1 MLRRAIFIQ
10 FALAASLCAQ
20 QNVSA
25 QRAQSGFRIAG
36 TVVSA
41 IGGQTLAQVEVTIFD
56 TQRPAPPEIMVTGAD
71 GRFHFENLAK
81 GKYLLAGKRRGYSQ
95 QSFDEHFQYS
105 TAIAVGPGLDSEN
118 LVFRLRPDAEIAGFV
133 VDDQNE
139 AVRNADVTLFRQG
152 NETGDAEI
160 SRVKNVSTDDRGH
173 YLFGQ
178 LRAGTYFVVVSGHP
192 WYSTP
197 PVQRYRFHRLP
208 DGRTEQELIDETN
221 VSGPLDVAYPIT
233 YFPGV
238 PDASAATPLALKS
251 GDRAE
256 ADLSLAAVPAVH
268 FRIYT
273 GAGPAAGVGANLT
286 ENVFGT
292 NVEVPTRSE
301 PDGHGSVIVTGA
313 APGAY
318 AVSVRTY
325 GKTPRSWV
333 QDVDATGNESVD
345 SSQIPSASPIH
356 GVVAVDGQV
365 APTSAY
371 VQLYNRAGHVNLVGQ
386 ILAKGEFHID
396 SPEIKSGDYEVYVYN
411 VPHATVTGLLA
422 SGATANK
429 GIVTIRKGT
438 PVQLAI
444 TMSTALGQVDGLAE
458 LKGNPKPGAMIVLVP
473 DDPERNIEL
482 FRRDQSDSDGTFT
495 LPLVVPGKYTMLAI
509 ANGWDLE
516 WNKAAVLEPYM
527 KLGEKLEVA
536 PKGRYRVK
544 VEVQ

>member
-1 MLRRAIFIQ
+1 
-10 FALAASLCAQ
+10 
-20 QNVSA
+20 
-25 QRAQSGFRIAG
+25 
-36 TVVSA
+36 
-41 IGGQTLAQVEVTIFD
+41 
-56 TQRPAPPEIMVTGAD
+56 
-71 GRFHFENLAK
+71 
-81 GKYLLAGKRRGYSQ
+81 
-95 QSFDEHFQYS
+95 
-105 TAIAVGPGLDSEN
+105 
-118 LVFRLRPDAEIAGFV
+118 
-133 VDDQNE
+133 
-139 AVRNADVTLFRQG
+139 
-152 NETGDAEI
+152 
-160 SRVKNVSTDDRGH
+160 
-173 YLFGQ
+173 
-178 LRAGTYFVVVSGHP
+178 
-192 WYSTP
+192 
-197 PVQRYRFHRLP
+197 
-208 DGRTEQELIDETN
+208 
-221 VSGPLDVAYPIT
+221 
-233 YFPGV
+233 
-238 PDASAATPLALKS
+238 
-251 GDRAE
+251 
-256 ADLSLAAVPAVH
+256 
-268 FRIYT
+268 
-273 GAGPAAGVGANLT
+273 
-286 ENVFGT
+286 
-292 NVEVPTRSE
+292 
-301 PDGHGSVIVTGA
+301 
-313 APGAY
+313 
-318 AVSVRTY
+318 
-325 GKTPRSWV
+325 
-333 QDVDATGNESVD
+333 
-345 SSQIPSASPIH
+345 
-356 GVVAVDGQV
+356 VAVDGQV

-429 GIVTIRKGT
+429 GMVTIRKGT